1 MIIYHELG
9 AQRSVRPRHKYL
21 DDTSS
26 CYGVLFEC
34 KYGHESEALPWL
46 RIVRAVL
53 ELPWRE
59 VTGFA
64 AFRDRFCSPPVTGFV
79 GTGTKTLPR
88 GAFFS
93 CCFLRRFWGRKRRE
107 KRREKVRGA
116 KCSAISWIQHLR
128 SCRMQISVAN
138 LLLHY
143 NCIISLKSSCPA
155 TSFAFEQESR
165 LLVFWMHP
173 RRS

>member
-1 MIIYHELG
+1 MIIYHEWG
-9 AQRSVRPRHKYL
+9 AQQSVQPRHKYL

-59 VTGFA
+59 VTGF
-64 AFRDRFCSPPVTGFV
+64 V

-88 GAFFS
+88 RAFFS